1 MRSTLAALIRTIQP
15 LDALEQE
22 HIQTTLA
29 WIASGASLFRVAK
42 PATPPQHLVS
52 YFVLVDPT
60 QGKLLLVDHKIA
72 GLWLP
77 GGGHVEPDEHPQ
89 ATVLREAD
97 EELSIHAEFLWDE
110 PLFLTVTETVGA
122 TAGHT
127 DVSLW
132 YVLQGDSTQPLHFDK
147 NEFHAVRWFA
157 FDALPFERTDP
168 HLARFMVKLYAHL
181 EENF

>member
-1 MRSTLAALIRTIQP
+1 MRNTIAALVRTIQP
-15 LDALEQE
+15 LDTLEQE
-22 HIQTTLA
+22 HLDTTLA
-29 WIASGASLFRVAK
+29 WIASGAPLFRVAK
-42 PATPPQHLVS
+42 PATPPQHLVA

-60 QGKLLLVDHKIA
+60 RKKLVLVDHKLA

-89 ATVLREAD
+89 ATVLREAN
-97 EELSIHAEFLWDE
+97 EELEIHANFLLDE

-132 YVLQGDSTQPLHFDK
+132 YVLCGNSTQQLRFDEH
-147 NEFHAVRWFA
+147 EFHTIRWFA
-157 FDALPFERTDP
+157 FDALPFERADP
-168 HLARFMVKLYAHL
+168 HLARFMAKLYSHL